1 MTKPYISVVSVKPL
15 PGYRLQVA
23 LSDGRRGIYDVSP
36 LLGRGVFKPLRDPAY
51 FAKVKQV
58 FTGVGW
64 PGEEDI
70 SPFAIAEKMRPLP
83 RRKAA
88 SRRPATI
95 RKPQQRARKAA
106 RQGQ

>member
-15 PGYRLQVA
+15 PDYRLQVV
-23 LSDGRRGIYDVSP
+23 LSNGRRGIYDVSP
-36 LLGRGVFKPLRDPAY
+36 LLDRGVFKQLKDTAY

-64 PGEEDI
+64 PNEQDI
-70 SPFAIAEKMRPLP
+70 SPFAIAEEMRPIP

-88 SRRPATI
+88 ARRPAI

-106 RQGQ
+106 